1 MVQQLPA
8 IIIVTPLATS
18 FVIFAVGWWHVR
30 HAFLLAMA
38 ALSVC
43 LLSSAAILKAVLDN
57 GIIQY
62 QLGGWAPPWG
72 IEYRIDH
79 FNAIMLVLVSSVG
92 LLAAAH
98 AKRSVNQELPEKTV
112 LFWSLFILLITGL
125 LGICITADL
134 FNLFVLLEVASLS
147 GYALIAMGEKQA
159 PFASFRY
166 IIIGTIGAS
175 FYLLGVGCLY
185 IATGSLNMED
195 LARLLP
201 GLYASKAVLLGFAF
215 IVIGLAIKMA
225 IFPMHGWLPDAYA
238 YAPSAVSAAVAPLMT
253 KVMAYAL
260 IRVMFTVF
268 NPEFSVSILQ
278 VTDIMVWLGTLGIL
292 FGAVMALSQNDFKR
306 MLTYIII
313 AEIGYIVGGIG
324 VANDIAFK
332 GAVFHIVNDALMMT
346 CLFLVAGQIMYK
358 TGGHG
363 IANFK
368 GLFRTMPVTAAIF
381 TVGALAVIG
390 VPPTCGFFSK
400 WYLLLGGIKAHQWG
414 FVVALLVCTL
424 INIALFFRVFDKGL
438 YGHHGHSAAP
448 GPVAPAENHGLAEAP
463 LGMLIPAGLLAVI
476 IILVGIFNQV
486 IVNKVIYFTIPP
498 GL

>member
-1 MVQQLPA
+1 MLHQLPA
-8 IIIVTPLATS
+8 IIIVAPLITS
-18 FVIFAVGWWHVR
+18 FVIFSVGWWHVR
-30 HAFLLAMA
+30 HAFVLAMA
-38 ALSVC
+38 AMFVC
-43 LLSSAAILKAVLDN
+43 LFSSIAILNAVLDA
-57 GIIQY
+57 GVIQY
-62 QLGGWAPPWG
+62 KLGGWAPPWG

-79 FNAIMLVLVSSVG
+79 LNAIMLVLVSLIG
-92 LLAAAH
+92 LMAAAH
-98 AKRSVNQELPEKTV
+98 AKRSVDRELPEKTV
-112 LFWSLFILLITGL
+112 LFWSLFILLLTGL

-134 FNLFVLLEVASLS
+134 FNLFVLLEVTSLS
-147 GYALIAMGEKQA
+147 GYALIAMGEDGA
-159 PFASFRY
+159 LFASFRY

-185 IATGSLNMED
+185 IATGSLNIED
-195 LARLLP
+195 LAKLLP

-215 IVIGLAIKMA
+215 ILIGLAIKMA
-225 IFPMHGWLPDAYA
+225 VFPLHGWLPDAYA
-238 YAPSAVSAAVAPLMT
+238 YAPSAVSTAVAPLVT
-253 KVMAYAL
+253 KVMAYAM

-268 NPEFSVSILQ
+268 NAEFSISVLG
-278 VTDIMVWLGTLGIL
+278 VMDVLVWIGTLAII
-292 FGAVMALSQNDFKR
+292 FGAVMALSQRDFKR
-306 MLTYIII
+306 MLAYIIV
-313 AEIGYIVGGIG
+313 AEIGFIIGGIG
-324 VANDIAFK
+324 VANTIAFQ

-346 CLFLVAGQIMYK
+346 CLFLVAGQIMYQ

-368 GLFRTMPVTAAIF
+368 GMFKTMPVTATVF

-400 WYLLLGGIKAHQWG
+400 WYLLLGGIKAQQWG

-438 YGHHGHSAAP
+438 YTHQEHAAVPEANSAINNP
-448 GPVAPAENHGLAEAP
+448 GINEAP
-463 LGMLIPAGLLAVI
+463 LGMLIPACLLAAV

-486 IVNKVIYFTIPP
+486 IVNAVIYYTIPP